1 MQNVDNAE
9 IMAAG
14 TQKIDRNDMMN
25 MNNLAEAAQHFKQ
38 N

>member
-1 MQNVDNAE
+1 MENTD